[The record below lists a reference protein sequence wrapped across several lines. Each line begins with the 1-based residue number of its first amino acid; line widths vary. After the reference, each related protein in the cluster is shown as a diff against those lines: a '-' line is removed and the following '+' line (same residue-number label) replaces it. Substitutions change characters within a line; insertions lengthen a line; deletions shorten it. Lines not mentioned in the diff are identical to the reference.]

1 VTAISPGRA
10 GEELWRFSLAVY
22 AAPGVAPHCLDLQD
36 KCGADVNVVLALAWA
51 GASGRGTIVTAD
63 LVALDR
69 AVAPLRRAVVEPLR
83 AARRWL
89 RPMIA
94 ADRDPGDLDDLRTRI
109 KAVELEAERRVQA
122 RLGAALDVRR
132 VVDPPEARLA
142 AAASNVEAYLRHLG
156 AACSP
161 GPLIP
166 AMEAWIR
173 EHS

>member
-1 VTAISPGRA
+1 MTAISPGRA

-51 GASGRGTIVTAD
+51 GASGRGTVMTAD
-63 LVALDR
+63 LAALDR
-69 AVAPLRRAVVEPLR
+69 EVAPLRRAVVEPLR

-89 RPMIA
+89 KSAA
-94 ADRDPGDLDDLRTRI
+94 ADDGDPDDLRTRI

-122 RLGAALDVRR
+122 HLAAVLGARL

-142 AAASNVEAYLRHLG
+142 TAAANVAAYLRHLG
-156 AACSP
+156 AASSP

-166 AMEAWIR
+166 AMESWIR
-173 EHS
+173 EHA